1 MRVSPKF
8 FCSVATGSS
17 FVSVL
22 PPIMVS
28 TRSNGARSV
37 RTPAT
42 TTTSTPSTS
51 VSPLL
56 SGENSAVPETPNTS
70 DADEDPVVTKVT
82 TRSLATSLVNTRKRP
97 AEDAEESEDVVAR
110 PVPTKRKVTHK
121 AFCVEIPVK
130 SSTLISKARTQSL
143 APPSRIL
150 STIDVQQQAIPVK
163 GKGRIAV
170 PATSNDKDAQLLS
183 EDEDLE
189 DIESSD
195 SEYNESDDDAPLA
208 SKNWEQFSD
217 VASGSEGHDSEG
229 DEELM
234 VAAAIEMSRETA
246 RLAAQDSSGVG
257 SSSRANV
264 ASSSLKI
271 TKKATAAERRLIR
284 SSGKGK
290 GKGKSRSA
298 GSEDGDFMLA
308 DSESALSSL
317 SSSEE
322 ELPVSKGKGKAT
334 KKGKIKLKFIDTEPM
349 TWVERA
355 QHRRLQAAERR
366 ANKSEERALMQELG
380 RKLTWVRRFFSA
392 GIFALI
398 VGAGREIVFGT
409 QKASP

>member
-1 MRVSPKF
+1 
-8 FCSVATGSS
+8 
-17 FVSVL
+17 
-22 PPIMVS
+22 
-28 TRSNGARSV
+28 
-37 RTPAT
+37 
-42 TTTSTPSTS
+42 

-56 SGENSAVPETPNTS
+56 SGENSTAPETPNTS
-70 DADEDPVVTKVT
+70 DVDEDPVVTKVT
-82 TRSLATSLVNTRKRP
+82 TRSLAASLMNTRKRP
-97 AEDAEESEDVVAR
+97 AEDAEEDEDFVAR

-121 AFCVEIPVK
+121 AFCVEISLK
-130 SSTLISKARTQSL
+130 HSTLNSKARTQSL
-143 APPSRIL
+143 VPPSRIL

-163 GKGRIAV
+163 SKGRVAV

-195 SEYNESDDDAPLA
+195 SEYDDSDDDVPLA

-217 VASGSEGHDSEG
+217 IVSSSEGHDSEG

-234 VAAAIEMSRETA
+234 VAAAIELSRETA

-264 ASSSLKI
+264 ASPSLKI
-271 TKKATAAERRLIR
+271 TKKATVVERRLTR

-290 GKGKSRSA
+290 GKGKGKDRSA

-308 DSESALSSL
+308 DSKSALSSL

-334 KKGKIKLKFIDTEPM
+334 KKGKAKLMFIDTEPM

-355 QHRRLQAAERR
+355 QRRRLQAAERR

-380 RKLTWVRRFFSA
+380 RKLTYVR
-392 GIFALI
+392 
-398 VGAGREIVFGT
+398 
-409 QKASP
+409 

>member
-1 MRVSPKF
+1 
-8 FCSVATGSS
+8 
-17 FVSVL
+17 
-22 PPIMVS
+22 MVS

-56 SGENSAVPETPNTS
+56 SGENSVVPETPNTS

-82 TRSLATSLVNTRKRP
+82 TRSLAASLVSTRKRP
-97 AEDAEESEDVVAR
+97 AEDAEEGEDVVAR

-130 SSTLISKARTQSL
+130 SSTLKSKARTQSL
-143 APPSRIL
+143 VPPNRIL
-150 STIDVQQQAIPVK
+150 STIDVQQQAILVK
-163 GKGRIAV
+163 GKGGIAV

-183 EDEDLE
+183 EDEDIE

-217 VASGSEGHDSEG
+217 VASGSEDHDSEG
-229 DEELM
+229 DEDLM
-234 VAAAIEMSRETA
+234 VAAAIELSHETA
-246 RLAAQDSSGVG
+246 RLAAQHSLGVG

-264 ASSSLKI
+264 ASPSLKI
-271 TKKATAAERRLIR
+271 TKKATAAERRLSR
-284 SSGKGK
+284 SSGKGKGK

-322 ELPVSKGKGKAT
+322 DLPVSKGKGKAT
-334 KKGKIKLKFIDTEPM
+334 KKGKTKLKFIDTEPM

-355 QHRRLQAAERR
+355 QQRRLQAAERR

-380 RKLTWVRRFFSA
+380 RKLTWVRRPFTA

-398 VGAGREIVFGT
+398 VGAGREIIFGT

>member
-1 MRVSPKF
+1 
-8 FCSVATGSS
+8 
-17 FVSVL
+17 
-22 PPIMVS
+22 MVS

-56 SGENSAVPETPNTS
+56 SGENSVVPETPNTS

-82 TRSLATSLVNTRKRP
+82 TRSLAASLVSTRKRP
-97 AEDAEESEDVVAR
+97 AEDAEEGEDVVAR

-130 SSTLISKARTQSL
+130 SSTLKSKARTQSL
-143 APPSRIL
+143 VPPSRIL
-150 STIDVQQQAIPVK
+150 STIDVQQQAILVK

-183 EDEDLE
+183 EDEDIE

-195 SEYNESDDDAPLA
+195 SEYNESDDDVPLA

-217 VASGSEGHDSEG
+217 VASGSEDHDSEG
-229 DEELM
+229 DEDLM
-234 VAAAIEMSRETA
+234 VAAAIELSHETA
-246 RLAAQDSSGVG
+246 RLAAQHSSGVG

-264 ASSSLKI
+264 ASPSLKI
-271 TKKATAAERRLIR
+271 TKKATAAERRLSR
-284 SSGKGK
+284 SSGKGKGK

-322 ELPVSKGKGKAT
+322 DLPVSKGKGKAT
-334 KKGKIKLKFIDTEPM
+334 KKGKTKLKFIDTEPM

-355 QHRRLQAAERR
+355 QQRRLQAAERR

-380 RKLTWVRRFFSA
+380 RKLTWVRRPFTA

-398 VGAGREIVFGT
+398 VGAGREIIFGT